1 MKNVKKFVSLAIG
14 AAMTLGSLLPVN
26 AGTMSANK
34 VYVSHFED
42 FSGWTSEQGS
52 NADLPDGFCA
62 FDAAAHRT
70 ERKQREHMLM
80 LRSERERSS

>member
-26 AGTMSANK
+26 AGMMSVNK
-34 VYVSHFED
+34 VYVSHFVHL
-42 FSGWTSEQGS
+42 TRRRT
-52 NADLPDGFCA
+52 
-62 FDAAAHRT
+62 RT